1 MFYFIAL
8 PFKSILDFFDRGG
21 PVIVVLFIL
30 AIIMTSLLIERV
42 LFYASDLQNLSKN
55 AVDDLTSFKIKNKW
69 LFNKIKLKNI
79 SIINV
84 KASKNI
90 LLIQGLIALC
100 PLLGLLGTVTGMI
113 EVFDI
118 MAITGTGNA
127 RLMASGIARA
137 TLPTMTGLF
146 VSIVGLFMLTAI
158 KSSIDKATLSIKYE
172 ILSHIRPSCL
182 SLSCFTNSRIPW
194 IWRSMQ

>member
-1 MFYFIAL
+1 MFYYIAL
-8 PFKSILDFFDRGG
+8 PFNSILDFFDRGG

-30 AIIMTSLLIERV
+30 AVIMTSLLIERV
-42 LFYASDLQNLSKN
+42 IFYMTELQNLSKD
-55 AVDDLTSFKIKNKW
+55 AVDDLGSFK
-69 LFNKIKLKNI
+69 
-79 SIINV
+79 
-84 KASKNI
+84 
-90 LLIQGLIALC
+90 IQGLIALC

-146 VSIVGLFMLTAI
+146 VSIVGLFLLTGL

-172 ILSHIRPSCL
+172 IEQVKS
-182 SLSCFTNSRIPW
+182 
-194 IWRSMQ
+194 

>member
-1 MFYFIAL
+1 MFYYLAL
-8 PFKSILDFFDRGG
+8 PFTSILDFFDRGG

-30 AIIMTSLLIERV
+30 AIIMTTLLLER
-42 LFYASDLQNLSKN
+42 LIFFISELNNLSQVAQKDIEDTKISN
-55 AVDDLTSFKIKNKW
+55 AWLFDKIKS
-69 LFNKIKLKNI
+69 KNV
-79 SIINV
+79 SIINL
-84 KASKNI
+84 KANKNI

-127 RLMASGIARA
+127 RAMASGIARA

-146 VSIVGLFMLTAI
+146 ISIVGLFMLTGI
-158 KSSIDKATLSIKYE
+158 KSAIEKSVLDIKYE
-172 ILSHIRPSCL
+172 IEQLKV
-182 SLSCFTNSRIPW
+182 W
-194 IWRSMQ
+194 

>member
-1 MFYFIAL
+1 MLYYLAL
-8 PFKSILDFFDRGG
+8 PFTSILDFFDRGG

-30 AIIMTSLLIERV
+30 AIIMTSLLLER
-42 LFYASDLQNLSKN
+42 LIFFISELKNLSKEAQIDIEATKTTN
-55 AVDDLTSFKIKNKW
+55 EW
-69 LFNKIKLKNI
+69 LFDKIKLKNV
-79 SIINV
+79 SIINL
-84 KASKNI
+84 KANRNI

-127 RLMASGIARA
+127 RAMASGIARA

-146 VSIVGLFMLTAI
+146 ISIVGLFMLTGVKSAI
-158 KSSIDKATLSIKYE
+158 EKSVLDIKYE
-172 ILSHIRPSCL
+172 IEQLKV
-182 SLSCFTNSRIPW
+182 
-194 IWRSMQ
+194 